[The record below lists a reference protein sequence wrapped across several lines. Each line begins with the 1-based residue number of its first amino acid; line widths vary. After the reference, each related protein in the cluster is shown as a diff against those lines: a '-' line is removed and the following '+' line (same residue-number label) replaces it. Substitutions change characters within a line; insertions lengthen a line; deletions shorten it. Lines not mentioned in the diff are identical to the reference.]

1 MTPARRRQ
9 LLQRLASQQTASGVA
24 LIRREAEAEE
34 ARESFKPVLQTAREN
49 PDPTPLSERLIRG
62 ALAHYEA
69 HQAAAQ
75 LEELAAAPIDST
87 TAEKLAEVLR
97 PLPDPPAQDAPRR
110 PRKRRKPKTARR
122 GRPPLAEAGG
132 AAERLSVSLAPETL
146 AAIARAARRRKVRP
160 GTVLRELAEAWAS
173 SRD

>member
-9 LLQRLASQQTASGVA
+9 LLQ
-24 LIRREAEAEE
+24 
-34 ARESFKPVLQTAREN
+34 ARAAF
-49 PDPTPLSERLIRG
+49 IRG
-62 ALAHYEA
+62 QDSEGNLTQ
-69 HQAAAQ
+69 QAAAQ
-75 LEELAAAPIDST
+75 LEELAAAPLDGT

-173 SRD
+173 TRD